1 MADGR
6 HFENHKNRNISATV
20 WPSLRNLVPWC
31 KLGLLTI
38 QTVKN
43 WTSKIQDGR
52 QLPFWQE
59 AQLSPRDR
67 AMRCVSWNLANFH
80 ATVEKLLVRQVLNK
94 SKLWSWG
101 VKVGRC
107 VINMCTQPW
116 RDRVAPI
123 ILDVINKS
131 TTVELCISPVYRRLA
146 VAKFSKSTM

>member
-1 MADGR
+1 MAAVAILKNHKIAISPQRFDRFLRNLVSWCKMGLLTSPTVKKIEFYKSKMADGR

-94 SKLWSWG
+94 SKL
-101 VKVGRC
+101 
-107 VINMCTQPW
+107 
-116 RDRVAPI
+116 
-123 ILDVINKS
+123 
-131 TTVELCISPVYRRLA
+131 
-146 VAKFSKSTM
+146 